1 MSYKYSGK
9 HLHKKSSGRKHS
21 SDTRKENIDSLGMY
35 KNMDEFFEKDES
47 DQNQKIKE
55 KSYKEKFERR
65 EKRRKEIAIK
75 RTVRLSNAIR
85 TIVMLL
91 FIFGVALFLI
101 FGKRPKVSTEENRNL
116 ASFPKFSFSSYF
128 SGEYTAGVSNYYNDT
143 VPLRSK
149 FKTMIA
155 GIESSF
161 GLDYGGSGDDAA
173 VLIGNSVKTKDNK
186 KDDKKSSSTEETKTN
201 QTATENETVVSDVE
215 IAETTQEATEEIAD
229 DNGEIDNNI
238 LVWNKRALMLF
249 GGSYTKAEEYAN
261 TVNSYKSRLG
271 DNVNVYSMIAPT
283 AGQFYIPEKY
293 QDLTN
298 SETDNIDYINE
309 HLDSSVKVVDVY
321 STLLPHV
328 SEEIYARTDH
338 HWLPLGAFYAAE
350 EFAKTAET
358 DFAPLASYQAVTK
371 EGYVGTMYGYT
382 GSDIIKN
389 NPEDFTYY
397 IPSNQYQTYYYD
409 NDLTNGRTG
418 NLLINLD
425 NVEPVSWY
433 LVFMGGDDKI
443 THINTDCT
451 NGRTLVMIKDSY
463 GNALVPCFTSSFT
476 DIYVIDMR
484 YFNDI
489 NIVDFANTVGCTD
502 LLFAMDTYSAVG
514 SNCDDLESILNQST
528 ECDIAARLAD
538 VSQ

>member
-9 HLHKKSSGRKHS
+9 HLRENSSDRKHS
-21 SDTRKENIDSLGMY
+21 SDIGKENFYSSDAY
-35 KNMDEFFEKDES
+35 KNMDEFFEKDETE
-47 DQNQKIKE
+47 QNQQMKE
-55 KSYKEKFERR
+55 ESYKEKFEKR
-65 EKRRKEIAIK
+65 ERKRKEAAVK
-75 RTVRLSNAIR
+75 RTVRLTNTIR
-85 TIVMLL
+85 TVVMTL

-116 ASFPKFSFSSYF
+116 ATFPKFSFSSYF

-173 VLIGNSVKTKDNK
+173 VLIGNSVKTKD
-186 KDDKKSSSTEETKTN
+186 DKKNLQTEETKMN
-201 QTATENETVVSDVE
+201 QTATEAETVVSDAE
-215 IAETTQEATEEIAD
+215 LAETTQEATEEVID

-271 DNVNVYSMIAPT
+271 DSVNVYSMIAPT

-309 HLDSSVKVVDVY
+309 RLDSSVKIVDVY
-321 STLLPHV
+321 NTLLPHV

-350 EFAKTAET
+350 EFAKTAGT
-358 DFAPLASYQAVTK
+358 DFAPLSSYQAITK

-397 IPSNQYQTYYYD
+397 VPSNQYQTYYYD

-425 NVEPVSWY
+425 NVDPVSWY
-433 LVFMGGDDKI
+433 LVFMGGDDRI

-484 YFNDI
+484 YFNNV
-489 NIVDFANTVGCTD
+489 NIIDFVNTVGCTD

-514 SNCDDLESILNQST
+514 SNCDDLATILNQST
-528 ECDIAARLAD
+528 ECDITARLAD

>member
-1 MSYKYSGK
+1 MNDYEYQGK
-9 HLHKKSSGRKHS
+9 HGY
-21 SDTRKENIDSLGMY
+21 EP
-35 KNMDEFFEKDES
+35 
-47 DQNQKIKE
+47 E
-55 KSYKEKFERR
+55 KSPSQIRR
-65 EKRRKEIAIK
+65 EKLEKKKERKMKHAEK
-75 RTVRLSNAIR
+75 VGNAIR
-85 TIVMLL
+85 IMVIVI

-116 ASFPKFSFSSYF
+116 AKFPKFSFSSYF
-128 SGEYTAGVSNYYNDT
+128 SGKYTSGISNFYDDT

-149 FKTMIA
+149 FKTMIS

-161 GLDYGGSGDDAA
+161 GVNYGGKGDDAA
-173 VLIGNSVKTKDNK
+173 VLIGNGVKTKD
-186 KDDKKSSSTEETKTN
+186 DKKEETKPNNTEK
-201 QTATENETVVSDVE
+201 QTENAQSATDVSL
-215 IAETTQEATEEIAD
+215 AETTEAATEEPVD

-249 GGSYTKAEEYAN
+249 GGSHTKAETYAQ
-261 TVNSYKSRLG
+261 TVNSYKSQLG

-283 AGQFYIPEKY
+283 AGQFYIPDKY
-293 QDLTN
+293 KDLTN
-298 SETDNIDYINE
+298 SETENIDYINGL
-309 HLDSSVKVVDVY
+309 LDPSVKVVDVY
-321 STLLPHV
+321 NTLLPHV
-328 SEEIYARTDH
+328 KENIYARTDH

-350 EFAKTAET
+350 GFSKVAGTS
-358 DFAPLASYQAVTK
+358 FAPLTSYQAVTK
-371 EGYVGTMYGYT
+371 QGYVGTMYGYT

-397 IPSNQYQTYYYD
+397 VPSNQYQTYYYN

-433 LVFMGGDDKI
+433 LVFMGGDDRI
-443 THINTDCT
+443 THIKTDCT

-463 GNALVPCFTSSFT
+463 GNALVPCFTGSFT

-484 YFNDI
+484 YFNGI
-489 NIVDFANTVGCTD
+489 NAIDFMKNVNCTD

-514 SNCDDLESILNQST
+514 SNCDDIGKILNQST
-528 ECDIAARLAD
+528 DCDIASRLAD
-538 VSQ
+538 VGQ